1 VAELLAKLDAR
12 DLIQLV
18 ITAYEVG
25 LVPATR

>member
-18 ITAYEVG
+18 FTAYEVG